1 MAFVSHAALP
11 LRRARTARSTST
23 PTMSAPE
30 RPRSLPAIL
39 MNPSSTTP
47 AVQEVSELLASE
59 ARRAAGFAAAATILA
74 SVATSATAPAM
85 AAADPVQMTGARPET
100 SAAASRSMSADP
112 AAPAPAANGVQD
124 WRYSEFIRAVE
135 KDQVEKVT
143 FSADGQRLLA
153 VDTDGNR
160 YKLDALPNDPDLLK
174 TLTGHKVDVTVLPS
188 QPESGA
194 GDFIRSL
201 IFPALLFGGLFL
213 LSRRAGGGAGGGFG
227 GMGGPMDLQRS
238 GARVAM
244 VPETGVSFKD
254 VAGVDGAKLELQE
267 VVQFLKESERFTE
280 LGARIPRGVIL
291 EGPPGTGKTLLARA
305 VAGEAGV
312 PFFSISGSEFVEMFV
327 GVGAS
332 RVRDLFSNAKK
343 NAPCIVFIDEIDA
356 VGRQRGAGIAGGNDE
371 REQTLN
377 QMLTEMDGFEGNSG
391 VIVIAATNRAD
402 VLDQALLRP
411 GRFDRRVVV
420 DLPDFNGRL
429 AILNVH
435 ARGKPLAKD
444 VDLEQI
450 ARRTPGFS
458 GASLQNLLNEAAI
471 FTARRKKTE
480 IGPDEVGDAIDRI
493 TIGAEKKDAVMTPYR
508 QKLVAYHEA
517 GHAIVGALTPD
528 YDQVAKISII
538 PRGGAGGLTF
548 FAPNEQRV
556 DSGLYSRQFLEGQLA
571 VALGGRIAEEII
583 FGDEE
588 VTTGASNDLQ
598 RVTQVAKQMVTRF
611 GMSKKVGQLA
621 LNTEGPNPFLGR
633 QMASG
638 SPQMSSALRA
648 DIDDEVRRLVN
659 VAYTRAKTVLTN
671 NRPLLDALAKMLIEK
686 ETVSAEEFQRLI
698 AENKIEMMPYAV
710 Y

>member
-1 MAFVSHAALP
+1 MAFVSHTAVTLRRPRTLAVSAQRGPRMSASSKDDAPSFITILRSPASARPELLRKLLTQEMNRTATFAATAALVAS
-11 LRRARTARSTST
+11 LLTS
-23 PTMSAPE
+23 PT
-30 RPRSLPAIL
+30 
-39 MNPSSTTP
+39 N
-47 AVQEVSELLASE
+47 VN
-59 ARRAAGFAAAATILA
+59 
-74 SVATSATAPAM
+74 
-85 AAADPVQMTGARPET
+85 AAADPVQMSGLRQESSEATTRT
-100 SAAASRSMSADP
+100 MSPSTPLTAG
-112 AAPAPAANGVQD
+112 NTVRD
-124 WRYSEFIRAVE
+124 WRYSEFIGAVE

-160 YKLDALPNDPDLLK
+160 YKLDALPNDPELLK
-174 TLTGHKVDVTVLPS
+174 TLTNHKVDVTVLPA
-188 QPESGA
+188 QPETGA

-201 IFPALLFGGLFL
+201 IFPAILFGGLFL
-213 LSRRAGGGAGGGFG
+213 LSRRAGGGMGGGLG

-244 VPETGVSFKD
+244 VPDTGVTFKD
-254 VAGVDGAKLELQE
+254 VAGVEGAKLELQE

-312 PFFSISGSEFVEMFV
+312 PFFSIAGSEFVEMFV

-332 RVRDLFSNAKK
+332 RVRDLFANAKK

-391 VIVIAATNRAD
+391 VIVLAATNRAD
-402 VLDQALLRP
+402 VLDSALLRP

-420 DLPDFNGRL
+420 DLPDFSGRL
-429 AILNVH
+429 AILKVH
-435 ARGKPLAKD
+435 SRGKPLGPD
-444 VDLEQI
+444 IDLEQI

-458 GASLQNLLNEAAI
+458 GASLQNLMNEAAI
-471 FTARRKKTE
+471 FTARRQKKE
-480 IGPDEVGDAIDRI
+480 IGNDEISDAIDRI
-493 TIGAEKKDAVMTPYR
+493 TIGAEKKDAVMTPSR

-583 FGDEE
+583 FGDEY

-598 RVTQVAKQMVTRF
+598 RVTQVARQMVTRF
-611 GMSKKVGQLA
+611 GMSKKVGQMVV
-621 LNTEGPNPFLGR
+621 NMDQGGNPFLGR
-633 QMASG
+633 QMAMG
-638 SPQMSSALRA
+638 GPQLSSELKSTV
-648 DIDDEVRRLVN
+648 DEEVRRLVD
-659 VAYTRAKTVLTN
+659 VAYTRAKSVLVQ
-671 NRPLLDALAKMLIEK
+671 NRSLLDSVAEKLIEK
-686 ETVSAEEFQRLI
+686 ETVSAEEFQRMI
-698 AENKIEMMPYAV
+698 AEHEIEMMPYLP

>member
-1 MAFVSHAALP
+1 MAFVSHTPFAARRPRHPALSP
-11 LRRARTARSTST
+11 RRVPCMRASGPQPSLAAILRARPADRLHVLSALLTGERKRAASYAATATVLAS
-23 PTMSAPE
+23 
-30 RPRSLPAIL
+30 
-39 MNPSSTTP
+39 
-47 AVQEVSELLASE
+47 LLAGPQI
-59 ARRAAGFAAAATILA
+59 AN
-74 SVATSATAPAM
+74 
-85 AAADPVQMTGARPET
+85 AAADPVQMSTVRQET
-100 SAAASRSMSADP
+100 SATATRSMDDATAPSAAS
-112 AAPAPAANGVQD
+112 NTVED
-124 WRYSEFIRAVE
+124 WRYSEFIQAVE
-135 KDQVEKVT
+135 NDHVEKVT
-143 FSADGQRLLA
+143 FSSDGQRLLA

-160 YKLDALPNDPDLLK
+160 FKLDALPNDPDLLS
-174 TLTGHKVDVTVLPS
+174 TLTSHKVDVTVLPS
-188 QPESGA
+188 QPETGA

-201 IFPALLFGGLFL
+201 IFPAILFGGLFL
-213 LSRRAGGGAGGGFG
+213 LSRRAGGGQGGGLG

-244 VPETGVSFKD
+244 VPDTGVSFKD
-254 VAGVDGAKLELQE
+254 VAGVEGAKLELQE

-312 PFFSISGSEFVEMFV
+312 PFFSIAGSEFVEMFV

-332 RVRDLFSNAKK
+332 RVRDLFANAKK
-343 NAPCIVFIDEIDA
+343 NAPCIIFIDEIDA

-411 GRFDRRVVV
+411 GRFDRRVMV
-420 DLPDFNGRL
+420 DLPDFAGRL

-471 FTARRKKTE
+471 FTARRQKTE
-480 IGPDEVGDAIDRI
+480 IGGDEVGDAIDRI
-493 TIGAEKKDAVMTPYR
+493 TIGAEKKDAVMTPKR
-508 QKLVAYHEA
+508 QELVAYHEA

-571 VALGGRIAEEII
+571 VALGGRIAEEIV
-583 FGDEE
+583 FGEDS

-598 RVTQVAKQMVTRF
+598 RVTQVAKQMVMRF
-611 GMSKKVGQLA
+611 GMSKKIGQLSIS
-621 LNTEGPNPFLGR
+621 TDSSNPFLGR
-633 QMASG
+633 QMAQG
-638 SPQMSSALRA
+638 SPQISSAMKA
-648 DIDDEVRRLVN
+648 DIDAEIRRLVN
-659 VAYTRAKTVLTN
+659 VAYTRAKTLLLN
-671 NRPLLDALAKMLIEK
+671 NRPLLDALANQLVEK

-698 AENKIEMMPYAV
+698 AENEIEMMSYTPF
-710 Y
+710 